1 MPKTTKKNKHD
12 WYQIKSQGT
21 DTPEVWI
28 YGVIGDWWDETDA
41 TSFAE
46 SFKALGNTGDVLVRI
61 HSMGGSV
68 TDGLAIYNIIKNSG
82 LKVTTQID
90 GVAAS
95 MASVIALAGDVRR
108 ASKDVVV
115 MIHNAS
121 GGAWGTAD
129 EMRKA
134 ADTVDIHNDVMVGI
148 YTDRTELD
156 EATLRGMMDE
166 ETYMTGTTALE
177 HGFITELVEEQQLAA
192 CGDSGVLAQLATM
205 NSRTNLKNHLT
216 ASGLLPDAKPPRE
229 TPMPQGK
236 VKTKDTTGQP
246 ETINADDLA
255 VVVVAE
261 DPKATAQ
268 DAVRAE
274 RTRTSGITAV
284 FKEFGEKFAHLRD
297 DAIAQGDS
305 VEEVQARVA
314 FLKEGQGATP
324 AAGDRIEIGAD
335 ARDKFKAGALNQ
347 IMGQAG
353 LDQIDPQNNYNGYS
367 LPELAR
373 ESLIVSGNRANGSR
387 MQIVGA
393 ALTTTSDFP
402 FFLEEAGRRSM
413 LKGFESV
420 PENFSKWT
428 KKGSLPDFRT
438 SERGGLT
445 SFGDLDE
452 MPEGA
457 EYKATN
463 RDEYKEEIRLK
474 TFGKM
479 HGISRQAIIN
489 DDLGAITNPFAALG
503 QSARRTV
510 GKHVIGVLEANGD
523 MKDGA
528 ALFSAAHGNI
538 GTTAVQITT
547 QAVSDIRAK
556 MAKNKGRDK
565 KGDALGIRPNALLCS
580 PNLEAQALLVQQSQT
595 IIVADQKD
603 QPNSGVP
610 NVVRNTFE
618 VVVDHRLADGDWYM
632 MATDYETIE
641 VAYLDGVETPFLEQM
656 GMWNIDGNQYKVRI
670 DVGVSPMEFASMYKQ
685 KG

>member
-1 MPKTTKKNKHD
+1 MPKKTTNKPD
-12 WYQIKSQGT
+12 WYQIRNQGT

-46 SFKALGNTGDVLVRI
+46 NFKALGNSGDVLVRI

-68 TDGLAIYNIIKNSG
+68 TDGLAIYNIIKSSG
-82 LKVTTQID
+82 LTVTTQID

-134 ADTVDIHNDVMVGI
+134 ADTVEIHNDVLVGI

-156 EATLRGMMDE
+156 EDTLRAMMDA

-177 HGFITELVEEQQLAA
+177 HGFITELVGEQQLAA

-205 NSRTNLKNHLT
+205 NSPPNLMNHLT

-236 VKTKDTTGQP
+236 VKKTAMTGQP
-246 ETINADDLA
+246 ETINPDDPG
-255 VVVVAE
+255 VVVVTE
-261 DPKATAQ
+261 DPKATPEG
-268 DAVRAE
+268 AVRAE
-274 RTRTSGITAV
+274 RTRTSGITAA

-297 DAIAQGDS
+297 DAIAKGDS
-305 VEEVQARVA
+305 VAEVQARVA
-314 FLKEGQGATP
+314 FLKEGQESTP

-335 ARDKFKAGALNQ
+335 SRDKFKTGALNQ
-347 IMGQAG
+347 IMAQAG
-353 LDQIDPQNNYNGYS
+353 LDEIDPQNNYNGYS

-373 ESLIVSGNRANGSR
+373 ESLIVNGNRPNGSR

-402 FFLEEAGRRSM
+402 FFLEEAGRRAM
-413 LKGFESV
+413 LKGFGSV
-420 PENFSKWT
+420 PETFSQWT
-428 KKGSLPDFRT
+428 KKGSLSDFRAA
-438 SERGGLT
+438 ERGGLN

-452 MPEGA
+452 MPENA
-457 EYKATN
+457 AYKNTN

-510 GKHVIGVLEANGD
+510 GKHVIGALEGNGN
-523 MKDGA
+523 MKDGN
-528 ALFSAAHGNI
+528 ALFSAAHGNL

-547 QAVSDIRAK
+547 QAVSDIRTK
-556 MAKNKGRDK
+556 MSKNKGRDK
-565 KGDALGIRPNALLCS
+565 DGDALGIRPNVLLCAL
-580 PNLEAQALLVQQSQT
+580 NMEAQALLVQKSQT
-595 IIVADQKD
+595 IITADQKD
-603 QPNSGVP
+603 QPNANVP
-610 NVVRNTFE
+610 NVVQNTFE
-618 VVVDHRLADGDWYM
+618 VVADHRLAEGHWYM
-632 MATDYETIE
+632 IATEYDTIE

-670 DVGVSPMEFASMYKQ
+670 DVGVSPMEFASLYKQ